1 MRIEIF
7 ELLFGMIYL
16 SAGVAGLIP
25 AALIPPP
32 ADAPALAVNVLYG
45 YALGLFPVNV
55 LETALHLAVGVWG
68 ILGWRGV
75 ARSRGFAR
83 SLAVVAAALAVLG
96 LIPGLNTLFG
106 LMPLYGHDIWLHGV
120 TAAVAAYFGWRE
132 PASMKDRRHIL
143 GDRRQRLMPIG
154 SERRFGLAD
163 RREGFGGMAPGF

>member
-16 SAGVAGLIP
+16 SAGVAGLMP
-25 AALIPPP
+25 AALMPLP

-96 LIPGLNTLFG
+96 LTPALNTLF
-106 LMPLYGHDIWLHGV
+106 WLHGV
-120 TAAVAAYFGWRE
+120 TAAVAAYFGWSPAVSLERRARPLGERRE
-132 PASMKDRRHIL
+132 QTVPVGKDRRTGHP
-143 GDRRQRLMPIG
+143 DRRLPNQVIEEKL
-154 SERRFGLAD
+154 
-163 RREGFGGMAPGF
+163 

>member
-16 SAGVAGLIP
+16 SVGVAGLIP
-25 AALIPPP
+25 AALMPPP

-45 YALGLFPVNV
+45 YGLGVFPVNV

-120 TAAVAAYFGWRE
+120 TAAVAAYFGWN
-132 PASMKDRRHIL
+132 PAVSLERRARPL
-143 GDRRQRLMPIG
+143 GDRREQTVPVG
-154 SERRFGLAD
+154 KD
-163 RREGFGGMAPGF
+163 RRTGHSDRRLPNQVIEEKP